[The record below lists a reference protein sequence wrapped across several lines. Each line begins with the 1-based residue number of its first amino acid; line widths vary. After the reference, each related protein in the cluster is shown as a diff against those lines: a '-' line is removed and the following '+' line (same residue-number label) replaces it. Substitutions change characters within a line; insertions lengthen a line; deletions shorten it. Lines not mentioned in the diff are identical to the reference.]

1 MKNFREKS
9 EIIECTVDAQRE
21 TLYTCPANCRARVP
35 LVYIVNANG
44 TASVTFEWYRA
55 ADDIHYYIING
66 KNLGEGESLQL
77 SDGYIVLEPGDKL
90 EVTPSGTTPRV
101 DALCTVEEI
110 FIPVG
115 GSQ

>member
-1 MKNFREKS
+1 MNINKGFREKTP
-9 EIIECTVDAQRE
+9 IISCTVDEQRE
-21 TLYTCPANCRARVP
+21 ILYTCPSNCRARVP

-44 TASVTFEWYRA
+44 TVSIVFELYKA
-55 ADDIHYYIING
+55 ATDTHFFIIAG
-66 KNLGEGESLQL
+66 KNLGTGESLQL

-90 EVTPSGTTPRV
+90 EVTPTGSTPIV

-115 GSQ
+115 